1 MNILIK
7 EVKKSMNSNIIE
19 WWKRIY
25 VVDLDQSD
33 EDPQERQNF
42 GTKAQLLLCQQ
53 KGELLC

>member
-25 VVDLDQSD
+25 VVDLD
-33 EDPQERQNF
+33 
-42 GTKAQLLLCQQ
+42 
-53 KGELLC
+53 